1 MRHPGYPPAMIESLE
16 VFLRLALAT
25 LLGGVIGITRSRKE
39 WAAGMRTHM
48 LVSVGAA
55 LAIIVSAFGFAD
67 VLGQHN
73 VVLDPSRIAAQV
85 VSGIGFLGAGTIMFM
100 EREQIIRGLTTAAGL
115 WATASIGLAAGSG
128 MYAAAVIATG
138 VCWLIL
144 VLLKPLERRFAE
156 WGRSRVPR
164 LRLRLT
170 DATALGSVET
180 IVSRKHLP
188 LQKII
193 LRRRD
198 DGDDQVDLVFGPA
211 MRDDQLMSLTD
222 DLRELEGLQSV
233 SFDSASR
240 TPSTPPTD

>member
-1 MRHPGYPPAMIESLE
+1 MIEPLH
-16 VFLRLALAT
+16 VFLRLALAAV
-25 LLGGVIGITRSRKE
+25 LGAVIGLNRSRNE
-39 WAAGMRTHM
+39 WTAGMRTHM

-55 LAIIVSAFGFAD
+55 LAIIVSAFGFRD
-67 VLGQHN
+67 VLGPN

-100 EREQIIRGLTTAAGL
+100 QREQIVRGLTTAAGL

-128 MYAAAVIATG
+128 LYAAAAIATA

-144 VLLKPLERRFAE
+144 ALLKPLERRLLA
-156 WGRSRVPR
+156 WRRRGGSPR

-170 DATALGSVET
+170 DATALGSVEA

-188 LQKII
+188 LRKMI
-193 LRRRD
+193 LRRQE
-198 DGDDQVDLVFGPA
+198 DGDDQVDLLFGPA
-211 MRDDQLMSLTD
+211 MRNDQLIALAD

-233 SFDSASR
+233 SFDSTSR
-240 TPSTPPTD
+240 TSSSPPTD

>member
-1 MRHPGYPPAMIESLE
+1 MIEPLE
-16 VFLRLALAT
+16 VFLRLVLAAV
-25 LLGGVIGITRSRKE
+25 LGAVIGVTRSRKE

-67 VLGQHN
+67 VLGQRD

-115 WATASIGLAAGSG
+115 WATASVGLAAGSG
-128 MYAAAVIATG
+128 MYAAAVMATG

-144 VLLKPLERRFAE
+144 VLLKPLERRFAA
-156 WGRSRVPR
+156 WGRSSRAPR
-164 LRLRLT
+164 LRLRLA
-170 DATALGSVET
+170 DATALGSVEA
-180 IVSRKHLP
+180 IVTRKHLP
-188 LQKII
+188 LRKII
-193 LRRRD
+193 LRRQE
-198 DGDDQVDLVFGPA
+198 DGDDQVDLMFGPA
-211 MRDDQLMSLTD
+211 MRDDQLVALAD

-233 SFDSASR
+233 SFDPASR
-240 TPSTPPTD
+240 TPPTPPTD